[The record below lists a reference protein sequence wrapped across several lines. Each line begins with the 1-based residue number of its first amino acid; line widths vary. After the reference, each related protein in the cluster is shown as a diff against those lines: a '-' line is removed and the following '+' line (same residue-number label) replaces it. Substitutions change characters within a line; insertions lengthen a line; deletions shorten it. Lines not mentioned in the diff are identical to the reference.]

1 MSLGPWR
8 CPATLF
14 ALALRHALARLEVMA
29 SFGNPSIPLLSLRET
44 IASAIGLIVHIER
57 LRDGSRKIVK
67 VTEVQ
72 GMQGDVITLA
82 DLFVFQQTGI
92 EDGKIAGRFAATGQI
107 PKLMSRL
114 RDRNV
119 QLSMDIFTPG

>member
-1 MSLGPWR
+1 
-8 CPATLF
+8 
-14 ALALRHALARLEVMA
+14 MA

-82 DLFVFQQTGI
+82 DLFVFQPTGI
-92 EDGKIAGRFAATGQI
+92 EDGKIAGRFSATGQI

-119 QLSMDIFTPG
+119 QLSMELFTPG